1 MRCKYCG
8 AKNKKG
14 VKFCGSCGK
23 PMNIKKTKGELD
35 NKSEKGKKH
44 RKWWIV
50 IAGVLLLAAGGGY
63 TAFSLLRQAK
73 LSQYQDLLQE
83 ANLLLEDEKT
93 DEAVL
98 KFSDAIDFLK
108 GQSEAYESLCQVYLD
123 MGDVVAADNLLSQS
137 PEKVKNELADI
148 TEEIEEEMSSTFLKT
163 EYTDGENIYYGIT
176 TLAGE
181 EILPCIYDDISW
193 DQEKTFD
200 VPVIFTV
207 EKDGYFGYIDEEG
220 TAVTD
225 IIYDELEYDFMGKDF
240 IKDYAVVCCDGQYG
254 IVGRDGTYL
263 LEPEYEN
270 IYSLGFIGD
279 TEYFK
284 FTNHLG
290 GVDIIKSTGERT
302 DFQNTYKEAGRIDIV
317 EDTLINEDSLYPQI
331 DTLYKES
338 EFFQLLYDLK
348 NSYTVL
354 DNNLAIIED
363 NIAFYSMSWFN
374 DKYIILTFNN
384 GEEMIYDCEF
394 NPILQNSFDRIT
406 IASVQLYTLET
417 DRFAAQNGDCIYIF
431 SSDGTEE
438 YSFKTDYGLSN
449 MIQGKEKDIFIVYNI
464 DNDNLKYMLMN
475 SNGELINEQKYD
487 DINVLPSSGK
497 DLIYDFFLVEING
510 LCGVIN
516 YNTGEYIVPIEYE
529 TVEWISNGYFLA
541 HKSNGESIV
550 MNLQGE
556 KLFSGVYQGFY
567 EYLLSEKKVSEN
579 ETLYGITDING
590 NIILPTEYKSIIE
603 RFNDSLTKVIRYEVV
618 REDGKTG
625 VVDTHGEEIIPV
637 EYDEIIQVS
646 DTEYAVKQEEAW
658 ALINTHGEIQI
669 PFGTFDKIKAGNE
682 KNHLIK
688 VQKGNQFGYAD
699 NKGNWV
705 ICFQDGESKY

>member
-1 MRCKYCG
+1 M
-8 AKNKKG
+8 
-14 VKFCGSCGK
+14 
-23 PMNIKKTKGELD
+23 
-35 NKSEKGKKH
+35 
-44 RKWWIV
+44 
-50 IAGVLLLAAGGGY
+50 
-63 TAFSLLRQAK
+63 
-73 LSQYQDLLQE
+73 
-83 ANLLLEDEKT
+83 
-93 DEAVL
+93 
-98 KFSDAIDFLK
+98 
-108 GQSEAYESLCQVYLD
+108 
-123 MGDVVAADNLLSQS
+123 
-137 PEKVKNELADI
+137 
-148 TEEIEEEMSSTFLKT
+148 
-163 EYTDGENIYYGIT
+163 
-176 TLAGE
+176 
-181 EILPCIYDDISW
+181 
-193 DQEKTFD
+193 
-200 VPVIFTV
+200 
-207 EKDGYFGYIDEEG
+207 
-220 TAVTD
+220 
-225 IIYDELEYDFMGKDF
+225 
-240 IKDYAVVCCDGQYG
+240 
-254 IVGRDGTYL
+254 
-263 LEPEYEN
+263 
-270 IYSLGFIGD
+270 
-279 TEYFK
+279 
-284 FTNHLG
+284 
-290 GVDIIKSTGERT
+290 
-302 DFQNTYKEAGRIDIV
+302 
-317 EDTLINEDSLYPQI
+317 
-331 DTLYKES
+331 
-338 EFFQLLYDLK
+338 
-348 NSYTVL
+348 L